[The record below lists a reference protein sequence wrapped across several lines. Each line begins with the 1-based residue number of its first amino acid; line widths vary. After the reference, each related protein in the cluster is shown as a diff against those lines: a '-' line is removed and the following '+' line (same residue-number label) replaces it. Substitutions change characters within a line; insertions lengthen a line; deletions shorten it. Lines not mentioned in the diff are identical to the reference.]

1 MEQRRGR
8 KNRSVT
14 IRYQNGGV
22 YLSGVMSLVHTD
34 TILDEP
40 LVLVGGTT
48 IPKRSLKRSKIG
60 GTEIAVLITFAHC
73 GLVVLSSLAFCLA
86 SELLS
91 CSNHE

>member
-1 MEQRRGR
+1 M
-8 KNRSVT
+8 

-34 TILDEP
+34 TTLDEP

-48 IPKRSLKRSKIG
+48 AAKRSLKRSKIG

-73 GLVVLSSLAFCLA
+73 DPRISGAFFSCL
-86 SELLS
+86 LY
-91 CSNHE
+91 CK